1 MFFVVVENITIE
13 LNETYREVLIYYP
26 VHQLKMF
33 ILVICQC
40 IQFCILYLSIC
51 KVLSSSFVNVYV
63 YDLRMI
69 YLKTYEG
76 NWKDDSRVFVDIT
89 RGDPKHLVDVLRRH
103 HRLHKGQGLIFTTVI
118 VIVIIVVIA
127 TAIVIV
133 IVTNN

>member
-1 MFFVVVENITIE
+1 
-13 LNETYREVLIYYP
+13 
-26 VHQLKMF
+26 MF

-76 NWKDDSRVFVDIT
+76 NWKDDSRIFVDIT

-103 HRLHKGQGLIFTTVI
+103 HRLHKRQGLVFTT
-118 VIVIIVVIA
+118 VIIVVIA
-127 TAIVIV
+127 IAVVIVTAIIIV
-133 IVTNN
+133 IVTN